1 MESYKARQSFFT
13 LQLSAFI
20 LLLYGHKLQIY
31 SLLEGDF
38 GARNQVPLSVVRK
51 EIHTKTISRQPI
63 FRSLTPNIYLS
74 IFPACF
80 YKFPLR
86 LVTRI

>member
-20 LLLYGHKLQIY
+20 LLL
-31 SLLEGDF
+31 LEGDF
-38 GARNQVPLSVVRK
+38 GAWNQVPLSVVRK

-63 FRSLTPNIYLS
+63 FRSLTPNI
-74 IFPACF
+74 
-80 YKFPLR
+80 
-86 LVTRI
+86 

>member
-20 LLLYGHKLQIY
+20 LLLYDHKLRIY

-63 FRSLTPNIYLS
+63 FRSLTPNI
-74 IFPACF
+74 
-80 YKFPLR
+80 
-86 LVTRI
+86 